1 MKKIHFAIH
10 INAPR
15 EKVWD
20 TMLEDTTYRQW
31 TAPFNPAGSYYEGSW
46 DEGAE
51 MRFLG
56 PSQDGSTIGGM
67 ISRIKENRLHEFLS
81 IEHLGM
87 IENGVID
94 TTSEKVKAWT
104 PAFEN
109 YTFVEKDGG
118 TELSIDVDSNEEY
131 AEMFSEMWPKAL
143 ALLKALAED

>member
-1 MKKIHFAIH
+1 MQKLHFSIH
-10 INAPR
+10 INASK
-15 EKVWD
+15 EKVWN
-20 TMLEDTTYRQW
+20 TMLEDATYRQW

-94 TTSEKVKAWT
+94 TASEKVKAWT

-109 YTFVEKDGG
+109 YTFTEKDGG
-118 TELSIDVDSNEEY
+118 TELTIDADSNEEY
-131 AEMFSEMWPKAL
+131 AEMFSDMWPKAL
-143 ALLKALAED
+143 EILKGLAEK